1 MEKIIIGDIHGCF
14 KTFMALLDKL
24 DLNGDYS
31 NLILCGDL
39 IDRKNG
45 SRNVIN
51 FVRDNNITVVKGNHE
66 LMMTEAIEDYVE
78 FDVPLEYSG
87 WYNNGGDVFFAEY
100 ESIGIKDNKA
110 LQRDYEW
117 FKNLPVV
124 HLTNI
129 VDSKGRKLVVSHS
142 YCLPILPTYF
152 TAISKL
158 SDENLTEHLMIEYD
172 NQVFNS
178 EMKIMWDRRVPK
190 ETSSEYF
197 NVFGHTP
204 IDGFAFD
211 GDGFDK
217 VSGCLTPENI
227 VIDNTK
233 GYANIDSGCCYH
245 KNRYGKYRGVLTAL
259 LFPSLDVI
267 QQENIDD

>member
-24 DLNGDYS
+24 NLDGDYS

-39 IDRKNG
+39 IDRQNG
-45 SRNVIN
+45 SRRVID

-78 FDVPLEYSG
+78 FNEPLEYSG
-87 WYNNGGDVFFAEY
+87 WYNNGGDVFLAEY
-100 ESIGIKDNKA
+100 DEVQGFNNKA

-117 FKNLPVV
+117 IKSLPVV
-124 HLTNI
+124 YLTDT
-129 VDSKGRKLVVSHS
+129 VDSNGRKLVVSHS
-142 YCLPILPTYF
+142 HCLPLLPTYF
-152 TAISKL
+152 ESMDKL
-158 SDENLTEHLMIEYD
+158 SDENLTEHLKIEYEH
-172 NQVFNS
+172 QVFNS

-190 ETSSEYF
+190 ETSTEYF

-211 GDGFDK
+211 GDGLD
-217 VSGCLTPENI
+217 VVGGCLTPENV
-227 VIDNTK
+227 VIDIK
-233 GYANIDSGCCYH
+233 RGYANIDSGCCYH
-245 KNRYGKYRGVLTAL
+245 RNRYGEYRGVLTAL

-267 QQENIDD
+267 QQENIDE